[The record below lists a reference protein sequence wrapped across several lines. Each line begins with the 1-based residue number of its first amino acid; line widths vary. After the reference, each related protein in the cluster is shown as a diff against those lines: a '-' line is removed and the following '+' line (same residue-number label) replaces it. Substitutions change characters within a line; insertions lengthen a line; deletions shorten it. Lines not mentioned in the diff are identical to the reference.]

1 MKNILLTNLFFLNYL
16 ALQPILAFAEEFN
29 CAFESQNYFAKG
41 AAEMPASAR
50 LVKFKDL
57 KDELLKTINA
67 ENFNESKFVC
77 LDGLYNK
84 QLFEVGQ
91 YWADYA
97 KEKNCSDLKSCE
109 SKFPEIKKSSTY
121 LKNLDREYK
130 AALTAR
136 ASDASSKNSKTK
148 PTCEVKPA
156 DKVAG
161 LQDIRDHKCCGEK
174 NSVSDG
180 IVNKRELLGQVGTL
194 YPEDN
199 YGQCLDR
206 IKSSNKTSLSGE
218 FIINCIGKVFTEAVN
233 TVINNVKSLIKSVVE
248 LKSTLSELWN
258 IATDSDYRNQA
269 IYNLVESVK
278 SMAAGATECL
288 NSYEQGKYICKLTGQ
303 IIGQIGTG
311 KGGLMLFKFLSG
323 KAGSASK
330 LISEQLAKT
339 NSGKAILEQLGNAK
353 KGGQKVVDAYKNK
366 RDQANDK
373 LKGAIAAPFKPLTK
387 SAKAL
392 VQKAANSKNT
402 MVEAFNNRMDKFT
415 SDRALKL
422 AKEEFTA
429 KQKIDVTNRQN
440 LKPSSVDIEVKDAK
454 LGQDLKLKLDDG
466 KDLNNFNPNSVS
478 SRNANPTSNTD
489 PTPSRTSFDSNTSP
503 NPQTSLSPETKSSGL
518 RDKIN
523 DKIADVRDR
532 FSESADSR
540 IDAAT
545 KKRDLDNLAQ
555 SRREAPARQAEL
567 RDLANKAFGRSP
579 PKPKTN
585 PTPPNPT
592 PDTNSNSPIQ
602 NFRDTDGGMVRG
614 SDEVPMTPSPAVRT
628 SSQTPS
634 TTSNNSLS
642 GLKAK
647 INGKV
652 SDLKERVSDSI
663 ANKIDDDTK
672 KRDLDNLAQSR
683 REAPARQAE
692 LNALANRAFGRNA
705 PAKPVSPTSN
715 PKAPNVTNAPDT
727 SSPSNLQGAGRIEPT
742 INPRTTPNI
751 SDSIGSGGRF
761 EPGARPLPETPKPN
775 LQSPSVSTKPT
786 DISGRSEPSIGGTSL
801 SNKVDTSP
809 DTNSPVPNVRD
820 TDGGMVRGSDEVPK
834 TLSTAT
840 RSSASKVTKYENG
853 RQLVV
858 RDANGVQ
865 SNAFILDSKLPPGGK
880 AQFRIMTEDANG
892 NGKSSGWM
900 TQDELDD
907 LIASPKGRTPSTQD
921 APPKIDTN
929 TTPNPSPNS
938 SSLDKLNSVN
948 DRSQKIINA
957 IKGRDAATN
966 GKSNPGSVQSNQTQA
981 LRALGAKN
989 TREVSKKAD
998 AARKEI
1004 DDLVREGKLTKQ
1016 RGDELKSEISIA
1028 ESYAKTSDGPVNR
1041 FDKDRAEE
1049 VKKFIELS
1057 KQRGKQNRDLDFANT
1072 LSIKERHQVSEELI
1086 GRKLTDK
1093 EKAGLEEAHKTGNY
1107 DFDKNSPT
1115 TIAKRDILEKA
1126 GFSRKES
1133 AILRGNGIAGSWD
1146 DSVRNAFR
1154 GQTASIPRSDGS
1166 RSKATIARV
1175 VERDSSG
1182 NPTVVEVTWSENGKT
1197 MVKAVD
1203 MWDLRIDYKVGQKIF
1218 FGRSSGGFTQGEILK
1233 SRIDPR
1239 TGKHNYTVFWNENGE
1254 EMLKTVEANGV
1265 SHIPPGGFA
1274 GNQKGAGNNQQ
1285 GSANRN
1291 NGPND
1296 NWQPPP
1302 RPEPKTAPSSFD
1314 QAASVKPKS
1323 NNRID
1328 FAADRPEMVRIVQS
1342 KGKVESLRQIQEVLN
1357 LPGNPSRDEIK
1368 MEVRRKIQKF
1378 NSDQNPDYG
1387 TVTKE
1392 TSDALNDMLNFI
1404 KNLERGA
1411 GASP

>member
-16 ALQPILAFAEEFN
+16 VLQPMSAFAEEFN

-57 KDELLKTINA
+57 KDELIKTVNS

-97 KEKNCSDLKSCE
+97 KEKNCTDLKSCE
-109 SKFPEIKKSSTY
+109 IKFPEIKKSSTY

-136 ASDASSKNSKTK
+136 SSDPSSKNSKTK

-373 LKGAIAAPFKPLTK
+373 LKGALAAPFKPLTK
-387 SAKAL
+387 SATAL
-392 VQKAANSKNT
+392 VQKAANGKNA

-422 AKEEFTA
+422 AKEEFSA
-429 KQKIDVTNRQN
+429 KQKIDANNRQN
-440 LKPSSVDIEVKDAK
+440 LKPSSVDMEVKDAK
-454 LGQDLKLKLDDG
+454 LGQDMKLKLDDG

-489 PTPSRTSFDSNTSP
+489 PTPSRTTFDSNPSP
-503 NPQTSLSPETKSSGL
+503 NLGTKPSSLKE
-518 RDKIN
+518 KIN
-523 DKIADVRDR
+523 DKISDVKDQ
-532 FSESADSR
+532 FSESVSSR
-540 IDAAT
+540 IDAASR
-545 KKRDLDNLAQ
+545 KRDLDNLAE
-555 SRREAPARQAEL
+555 SRKQAPARQAEL
-567 RDLANKAFGRSP
+567 K
-579 PKPKTN
+579 
-585 PTPPNPT
+585 
-592 PDTNSNSPIQ
+592 
-602 NFRDTDGGMVRG
+602 
-614 SDEVPMTPSPAVRT
+614 
-628 SSQTPS
+628 
-634 TTSNNSLS
+634 
-642 GLKAK
+642 
-647 INGKV
+647 
-652 SDLKERVSDSI
+652 
-663 ANKIDDDTK
+663 
-672 KRDLDNLAQSR
+672 
-683 REAPARQAE
+683 
-692 LNALANRAFGRNA
+692 ALADRSFGRNL
-705 PAKPVSPTSN
+705 PAKPSSATSD
-715 PKAPNVTNAPDT
+715 PKVPNVTNSPSA
-727 SSPSNLQGAGRIEPT
+727 SSPPNLQGAGRIEPT

-761 EPGARPLPETPKPN
+761 EPGAKT
-775 LQSPSVSTKPT
+775 
-786 DISGRSEPSIGGTSL
+786 
-801 SNKVDTSP
+801 SNKVETSATP
-809 DTNSPVPNVRD
+809 NSNTRPVIQNVRD
-820 TDGGMVRGSDEVPK
+820 TDGGLVRGGDE
-834 TLSTAT
+834 LSMTPSNAT
-840 RSSASKVTKYENG
+840 RFAASEITDYKKGQSFTYQDRNG
-853 RQLVV
+853 NKFQ
-858 RDANGVQ
+858 GVITQ
-865 SNAFILDSKLPPGGK
+865 SKLTPGEK
-880 AQFRIMTEDANG
+880 AQFRFIRSDQ
-892 NGKSSGWM
+892 NGKAYLSKWM
-900 TQDELDD
+900 TQDELNRVNAD
-907 LIASPKGRTPSTQD
+907 SPFRDKTRDSVTPNNQD

-929 TTPNPSPNS
+929 STPNPSPNS

-966 GKSNPGSVQSNQTQA
+966 GKSNPGSVQSNQTHA
-981 LRALGAKN
+981 LRALGAKK

-1072 LSIKERHQVSEELI
+1072 LSMKERHQFAEELI

-1133 AILRGNGIAGSWD
+1133 AILRGNGIAGKFGD
-1146 DSVRNAFR
+1146 R
-1154 GQTASIPRSDGS
+1154 T
-1166 RSKATIARV
+1166 
-1175 VERDSSG
+1175 
-1182 NPTVVEVTWSENGKT
+1182 PTVEFYE
-1197 MVKAVD
+1197 
-1203 MWDLRIDYKVGQKIF
+1203 KISDF
-1218 FGRSSGGFTQGEILK
+1218 HYP
-1233 SRIDPR
+1233 D
-1239 TGKHNYTVFWNENGE
+1239 
-1254 EMLKTVEANGV
+1254 EANALRA
-1265 SHIPPGGFA
+1265 IDEA
-1274 GNQKGAGNNQQ
+1274 LTN
-1285 GSANRN
+1285 
-1291 NGPND
+1291 
-1296 NWQPPP
+1296 
-1302 RPEPKTAPSSFD
+1302 
-1314 QAASVKPKS
+1314 S
-1323 NNRID
+1323 NNNSKDILSNKLSTLARREGFDDDLPDLVDSKIKDSNSQVTRIKRSISEEND
-1328 FAADRPEMVRIVQS
+1328 PS
-1342 KGKVESLRQIQEVLN
+1342 KKTKLEERLEAEKLRCKMWIESYKALGFSNNSLI
-1357 LPGNPSRDEIK
+1357 SDYD
-1368 MEVRRKIQKF
+1368 KI
-1378 NSDQNPDYG
+1378 
-1387 TVTKE
+1387 
-1392 TSDALNDMLNFI
+1392 
-1404 KNLERGA
+1404 RGENCN
-1411 GASP
+1411 